1 MKEKERPEPRIERGT
16 SRRYAW
22 VISLSENHTTR
33 PPGLLLYLPIQI
45 KLHRMICVTSHV
57 NYNLITVASKNFSPA
72 RICLDYKYIAN
83 QHRNVVSV
91 GARVTS
97 SVCMSQN
104 RSVLAVFTL
113 QFATFCTTCSTR
125 KINNKKWDTDPPP
138 LALLHTSRF
147 W

>member
-45 KLHRMICVTSHV
+45 KLHRIICVTSHV

-97 SVCMSQN
+97 SVSACPKIDRYWLCSHCN
-104 RSVLAVFTL
+104 L
-113 QFATFCTTCSTR
+113 QHSA
-125 KINNKKWDTDPPP
+125 PHA
-138 LALLHTSRF
+138 ALEK
-147 W
+147 